1 MTLAVLGAG
10 FGRTG
15 TLSLKIA
22 LEMLGL
28 GPCYHM
34 TDVFKHPE
42 HPALWTAAAEGKPD
56 WEKLLAGYQSTVD
69 WPSTYFWRELADAYP
84 NAKVIL
90 TLRSTESWIKSATST
105 IFRAIAAETAADDP
119 PNVTAQR
126 NMAKGLIFDRTFG
139 GIIDDHAHL
148 AKVYESHNEEVKRT
162 ISADRLLVYEPR
174 EGWEPLC
181 KFLGI
186 PVPPTPYPKVNTTEE
201 FQSRVEKLVKG
212 DH

>member
-1 MTLAVLGAG
+1 MTLAVIGAG

-34 TDVFKHPE
+34 MEVFKNPE
-42 HPALWTAAAEGKPD
+42 HAALWSAAADGNVD
-56 WEKLLAGYQSTVD
+56 WEKLFTGYQSTVD
-69 WPSTYFWRELADAYP
+69 WPSTFFWRELIEVYP

-90 TLRSTESWIKSATST
+90 TLRSTDSWIKSATST
-105 IFRAIAAETAADDP
+105 IFKVMGADGDDDEASP
-119 PNVTAQR
+119 VNASR
-126 NMAKGLIFDRTFG
+126 DMAKKIVFERTFG
-139 GIIDDHAHL
+139 GNVEDHAHL
-148 AKVYESHNEEVKRT
+148 TKVYEAHIEEVKRT
-162 ISADRLLVYEPR
+162 IPADRLLVYESR

-186 PVPPTPYPKVNTTEE
+186 PVPDMPYPKVNSTEE
-201 FQSRVEKLVKG
+201 FQARAEKLVKA

>member
-1 MTLAVLGAG
+1 MTLAVIGAG

-34 TDVFKHPE
+34 MEVFKNPGHAE
-42 HPALWTAAAEGKPD
+42 LWSAAADGNAD
-56 WEKLLAGYQSTVD
+56 WEKLFSGYQSTVD
-69 WPSTYFWRELADAYP
+69 WPSTYFWRDLIALYP
-84 NAKVIL
+84 TAKVIL
-90 TLRSTESWIKSATST
+90 TIRSTESWIKSTQST
-105 IFRAIAAETAADDP
+105 IFRAIAADDNDEP
-119 PNVTAQR
+119 SPVQASR
-126 NMAKGLIFDRTFG
+126 NMAKKLVLDRTFG
-139 GIIDDHAHL
+139 GNVEDHAHL
-148 AKVYESHNEEVKRT
+148 AKVYESHIEEVKR
-162 ISADRLLVYEPR
+162 SVPADRLLVYESR

-186 PVPPTPYPKVNTTEE
+186 PVPEMPYPKVNSTEE
-201 FQSRVEKLVKG
+201 FQARAEKLVKG

>member
-1 MTLAVLGAG
+1 MTLAVIGAG

-34 TDVFKHPE
+34 MEVFKNPGHA
-42 HPALWTAAAEGKPD
+42 ALWSAAADGDVD
-56 WEKLLAGYQSTVD
+56 WEKLFTGYQSTVD
-69 WPSTYFWRELADAYP
+69 WPSTFFWRELTEVYP

-90 TLRSTESWIKSATST
+90 TLRSTESWIKSTTST
-105 IFRAIAAETAADDP
+105 IFKVMAAEDGTEEP
-119 PNVTAQR
+119 PHVIGSR
-126 NMAKGLIFDRTFG
+126 NMAKKLVFERTFG
-139 GIIDDHAHL
+139 GNVEDHAHL
-148 AKVYESHNEEVKRT
+148 AKVYEAHIEEVKRT
-162 ISADRLLVYEPR
+162 ISADRLLVYESR

-186 PVPPTPYPKVNTTEE
+186 PVPAMPYPKVNTTEE
-201 FQSRVEKLVKG
+201 FQARAEKLVKG
-212 DH
+212 DP